1 MDPAATPLVS
11 ILIPCFNAER
21 WIKQAIESALEQS
34 YPNTEVIVIDD
45 GSEDGSLEII
55 KGFSEKI
62 RWEARSNQ
70 GGNATRNRLL
80 ELSRGEWLQYLDAD
94 DYLLPGKI
102 ELQLGAVTQD
112 VDVVYSPSLIERDGT
127 REELEIPEPHDPWI
141 LLARWFLPQTGSPL
155 WRKQA
160 IVDVGGWSV
169 DQPCCQEHE
178 LYFRLLAN
186 RARFQFCPHAES
198 VYRKWSDDTVCER
211 DPKLVIEQRLKIKAR
226 IEKHLESI
234 DQLTPQRL
242 NAINQARFELARSLW
257 SIDRELARATIG
269 TIRQSQPGFRPS
281 GDAGPA
287 LYQLAFR
294 TLGFGAAEHI
304 AALVRP

>member
-102 ELQLGAVTQD
+102 GLQLGAVTQD

-178 LYFRLLAN
+178 LYFRLLATAHGSSS
-186 RARFQFCPHAES
+186 ARTPNPSTES
-198 VYRKWSDDTVCER
+198 GATTRCAN
-211 DPKLVIEQRLKIKAR
+211 VIPSSSSSSA
-226 IEKHLESI
+226 S
-234 DQLTPQRL
+234 
-242 NAINQARFELARSLW
+242 RSKPA
-257 SIDRELARATIG
+257 SRNT
-269 TIRQSQPGFRPS
+269 SNPS
-281 GDAGPA
+281 TSSRHSG
-287 LYQLAFR
+287 
-294 TLGFGAAEHI
+294 
-304 AALVRP
+304 